1 MAWSEAVGVW
11 MNQVVELL
19 QEDDNLVAIYKQ
31 CREGT
36 MQGTEYI
43 VKDELLFWKGRM
55 MIPENQALKQ

>member
-31 CREGT
+31 CRKGT
-36 MQGTEYI
+36 MQGTKYI
-43 VKDELLFWKGRM
+43 VKDGLLFWKDRM